1 MWFLPVLS
9 LEPGVAEKYQPRMAR
24 AMIVWKL
31 AGPADSH
38 SRRSVTLAWRN
49 RPPAAHDLFGGVF
62 VVLRPSI
69 VMLYMAYCSPPI
81 PPLLRDKAMLCIGGH
96 SQRWMTRVCAV
107 VRSERRR
114 DRPWY
119 VKNGKNKEGGG
130 VYDGGPV
137 IGRDLGMVA

>member
-1 MWFLPVLS
+1 MVPTG
-9 LEPGVAEKYQPRMAR
+9 PITGARVAEKYQPRMAR

-96 SQRWMTRVCAV
+96 FAMLDDQGLRSGEVRAPTRSSM
-107 VRSERRR
+107 VREER
-114 DRPWY
+114 
-119 VKNGKNKEGGG
+119 KE
-130 VYDGGPV
+130 
-137 IGRDLGMVA
+137 